1 MDGAVPK
8 MWSQQTLPGTHLRPH
23 ILGILPLY
31 GFILHVR
38 RLIGITINIS
48 QMDYNLTLH
57 ISDMDDLIS
66 CEGGHGSPDRIC
78 FDSSVRKVNAPHKFV
93 DDFV

>member
-8 MWSQQTLPGTHLRPH
+8 MWSQTLPGTHLRPP

-31 GFILHVR
+31 ACILHVR
-38 RLIGITINIS
+38 QLIGITVNIS
-48 QMDYNLTLH
+48 QMDYNFTLH

-66 CEGGHGSPDRIC
+66 CEGGHGSSERIC
-78 FDSSVRKVNAPHKFV
+78 FDNSVRKVNAPHKFV

>member
-8 MWSQQTLPGTHLRPH
+8 MWSQTLPGTHLRPH
-23 ILGILPLY
+23 SLGILPLY
-31 GFILHVR
+31 KHVR
-38 RLIGITINIS
+38 RLIGITVNIS
-48 QMDYNLTLH
+48 QTDYNLTLH

-66 CEGGHGSPDRIC
+66 CESGHGSPERIC
-78 FDSSVRKVNAPHKFV
+78 FDNSVRKVNAPHKFV

>member
-8 MWSQQTLPGTHLRPH
+8 MWSQTLPGTHLRPH

-31 GFILHVR
+31 GFILPSR
-38 RLIGITINIS
+38 QLISITLNIS
-48 QMDYNLTLH
+48 QMDYNFTLH

-66 CEGGHGSPDRIC
+66 CEGGHGISERIC
-78 FDSSVRKVNAPHKFV
+78 FDNFVWKVNPPHKFV
-93 DDFV
+93 DDFI